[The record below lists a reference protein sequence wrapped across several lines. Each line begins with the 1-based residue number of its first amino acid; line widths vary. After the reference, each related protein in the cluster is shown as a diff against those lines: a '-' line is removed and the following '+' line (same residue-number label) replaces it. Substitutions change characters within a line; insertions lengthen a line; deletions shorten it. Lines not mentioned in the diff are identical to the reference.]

1 MLLNRTR
8 SYDSYEPV
16 TRKFEVGE
24 YYNRTQIGTN
34 NCAGGELHTQSQ
46 GLFER
51 EIPVRFGAGSITDY
65 KSPIKLKQ
73 FSKGVRKRLR
83 VPFLV
88 KDVVHTKVSLSS
100 FKDEGG
106 KVIPNQG
113 NMTFELSTD
122 ASTQNCNIEFGRVL
136 NCSPLGFMAY
146 VWGSDYLRDEIFAEL
161 PRTHDAGTVFP
172 TVDWADLADAFDEK
186 TKSLIPSS
194 FFLGETMY
202 ESSIFKTALSF
213 VVSPSRAV
221 GRLIKDVQMRGLHRL
236 NLGKIAHY
244 YRQRDRRVS
253 HLRSYESVVSAS
265 NRSIKLLADRDVG
278 TNLFGN
284 QLQALTRFTLKE
296 LVDLHLSYKFGVVPA
311 IHDVTSM
318 FAAHSE
324 VEKRLKYLNDHR
336 GSYVP
341 IRASK
346 KLPASYTPGDL
357 PSTGSLAHGP
367 VLQDAYTKAVI
378 FGMGKIRDDINE
390 ASRWRAYSEYFG
402 LNKII
407 GLGWELVPFSFVVDW
422 FTNAQEV
429 VNKLT
434 RVPLGE
440 SPYMNLACIGH
451 SQKNVSQYDYICNPG
466 YNAGVGTLVQPN
478 SPFSVF
484 EFAISSY
491 TRQSGFPNT
500 SLFDSMSNFGLFR
513 AFTGAELLL
522 QKIL

>member
-8 SYDSYEPV
+8 SYDLYEPV
-16 TRKFEVGE
+16 TQIFEVSE
-24 YYNRTQIGTN
+24 YYNRTQSGPN
-34 NCAGGELHTQSQ
+34 NCTGGELHTQSTD
-46 GLFER
+46 LFER
-51 EIPVRFGAGSITDY
+51 EVPVRFGAGSITDY

-73 FSKGVRKRLR
+73 FRRGLRKRLR

-88 KDVVHTKVSLSS
+88 KDVVHSKVSLGS

-106 KVIPNQG
+106 KVIPGQG
-113 NMTFELSTD
+113 NMTFEFSTD

-136 NCSPLGFMAY
+136 NCSPLGMIAY
-146 VWGSDYLRDEIFAEL
+146 VYGSDYLRDNVFAGL
-161 PRTHDAGTVFP
+161 PRSHDVDTVFP

-186 TKSLIPSS
+186 TKSLVPSS
-194 FFLGETMY
+194 FLLGETMY
-202 ESSIFKTALSF
+202 ESSIFKSALSF
-213 VVSPSRAV
+213 VISPSRAV
-221 GRLIKDVQMRGLHRL
+221 GRLIKDVQSRGLHRL

-265 NRSIKLLADRDVG
+265 DRSIKLLSERGVG
-278 TNLFGN
+278 NNLFGN
-284 QLQALTRFTLKE
+284 QVQALTRFTLKE

-311 IHDVTSM
+311 IRDITSM

-346 KLPASYTPGDL
+346 KLPASYSPGDL
-357 PSTGSLAHGP
+357 SPTGSLEFGS
-367 VLQDAYTKAVI
+367 VLRNAYTKAVI

-402 LNKII
+402 LNKVI

-434 RVPLGE
+434 RIPLGE
-440 SPYMNLACIGH
+440 SPFMNLACIGH
-451 SQKNVSQYDYICNPG
+451 STKNVSQYDYMCNPG
-466 YNAGVGTLVQPN
+466 YNGGVGTLVVPN
-478 SPFSVF
+478 SPFSIC
-484 EFAISSY
+484 EFAISDY